1 MNKGRLLEN
10 NTVIFWSFENTDD
23 VQCNPISN
31 NLEHIYIY
39 DIIYIVNA
47 MSLRLPNDTISHQYM
62 YMFRIVSIQS
72 LFDKNDKISTRL
84 DSRSRMKQC
93 RFKCLTGS
101 RLYVFSA

>member
-1 MNKGRLLEN
+1 M
-10 NTVIFWSFENTDD
+10 
-23 VQCNPISN
+23 
-31 NLEHIYIY
+31 Y

-84 DSRSRMKQC
+84 GSRSRMKQC
-93 RFKCLTGS
+93 RFKCLTCS
-101 RLYVFSA
+101 RLYMFSAQLTRVWCPVARVWRAFARVWRAVARVPS